1 MDKVLVTGVDG
12 LVGANV
18 AAVLIE
24 RCEVLGIAGQADGP
38 EGCRMVACDPYSA
51 DDLTRAIASES
62 PRLVIHCGP
71 LSRPNWD
78 TADIAPPDA
87 ETEARLATAV
97 VAAAQRVGARSAV
110 ILTDAVFAG
119 PRLFHTE
126 ASPPHASTPWAD
138 AARTVENALVD
149 CNTLLVRTHA
159 YGWSPPGASP
169 NYAQQMW
176 RQLSQGE
183 PCEVD
188 AERHATPILASDLA
202 GLVFVALQKKLTG
215 MIHLTGA
222 ERTSP
227 FRFAAELALA
237 GGFAGRN
244 VRVAKDIVP
253 RRPRVDETSLNTHRA
268 RRELEVPL
276 PLLREGLARFAAQAD
291 DGFRDRLHASTSRLL
306 QAQAA

>member
-1 MDKVLVTGVDG
+1 MEKVLVTGVDG

-18 AAVLIE
+18 AAVLAE
-24 RCEVLGIAGQADGP
+24 QCEVLGIAGHSEGP
-38 EGCRMVACDPYSA
+38 EGCRMVVCDPYSA

-62 PRLVIHCGP
+62 PRYIIHCGP

-78 TADIAPPDA
+78 LAEIAPPDA
-87 ETEARLATAV
+87 ATEALLASAV

-110 ILTDAVFAG
+110 VLTDAVFAG

-138 AARTVENALVD
+138 AARAVEGALAD
-149 CNTLLVRTHA
+149 CNTLVVRTHA
-159 YGWSPPGASP
+159 YGWCPSGASP

-176 RQLSQGE
+176 RQLSQDQ

-188 AERHATPILASDLA
+188 AERHATPVLASDLA
-202 GLVFVALQKKLTG
+202 GLVYAALQKKLTG

-244 VRVAKDIVP
+244 VRVAKDVLP

-268 RRELEVPL
+268 RRELEMPL
-276 PLLREGLARFAAQAD
+276 PLLREGLARFAEQAD
-291 DGFRDRLHASTSRLL
+291 NGFRDRLQSGSARLL